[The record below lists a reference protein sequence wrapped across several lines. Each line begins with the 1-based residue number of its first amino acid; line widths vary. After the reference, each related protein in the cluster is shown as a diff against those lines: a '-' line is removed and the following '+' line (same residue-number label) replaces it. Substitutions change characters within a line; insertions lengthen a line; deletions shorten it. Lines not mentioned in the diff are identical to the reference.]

1 MGSSGRLFLGPN
13 TTYVESLTGDT
24 IYTHK
29 ATKKKKKKSVYGNK
43 EINVTSNIY
52 LINGVFL

>member
-1 MGSSGRLFLGPN
+1 MGSSGRLFLGLN
-13 TTYVESLTGDT
+13 TMYVESLTGDT
-24 IYTHK
+24 YIHTQG
-29 ATKKKKKKSVYGNK
+29 KKKKKKSVYGNK

>member
-1 MGSSGRLFLGPN
+1 M
-13 TTYVESLTGDT
+13 ESLTGDT
-24 IYTHK
+24 YIHTQGIK
-29 ATKKKKKKSVYGNK
+29 NKKKKKSVYGNK

>member
-1 MGSSGRLFLGPN
+1 MGSSGRLFLGLN
-13 TTYVESLTGDT
+13 TTYVESLMGDT
-24 IYTHK
+24 YIHTQG
-29 ATKKKKKKSVYGNK
+29 KKKKKSVYGNK

>member
-1 MGSSGRLFLGPN
+1 MGSSGRLFLGLN
-13 TTYVESLTGDT
+13 TTYVESLTGVKYIHT
-24 IYTHK
+24 QGK
-29 ATKKKKKKSVYGNK
+29 KKKKKKSVYGNK